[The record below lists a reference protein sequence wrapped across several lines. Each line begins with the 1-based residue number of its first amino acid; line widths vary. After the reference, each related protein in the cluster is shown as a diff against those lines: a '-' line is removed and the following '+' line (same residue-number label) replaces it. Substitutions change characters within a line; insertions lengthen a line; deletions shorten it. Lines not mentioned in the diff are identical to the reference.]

1 MRWRATWS
9 TRWVT
14 DMAAHVPKVH
24 VVIRALDRNHGGFLL
39 GLSMLA
45 DSGRIRL
52 VQEMQRPPERLVH
65 VHCCHAPCCRL

>member
-24 VVIRALDRNHGGFLL
+24 VVIRALDRNQDARLKRMAETALESG
-39 GLSMLA
+39 MLTVETPT
-45 DSGRIRL
+45 D
-52 VQEMQRPPERLVH
+52 V
-65 VHCCHAPCCRL
+65 